1 MLKSLLGV
9 VYLLGGLSGEI
20 TDQKATLIS
29 EQHNSILN
37 VDINVDVS
45 FTLEGEN
52 INVNYQLFLID
63 NDGESEVSS
72 DIIYQN
78 WTISDND
85 TENIVSTSITFYDGE
100 LNFQDSY
107 IYINGYEYLL
117 DEIFQ
122 SYPIIYLVEQVPFIN
137 IQLNI
142 EKEEVI
148 ESFEELYQI
157 YDNQYN
163 NGYNNGYKIG
173 YDQGLN
179 LHEELIRQ
187 EIYDEAFQEGLKQGL
202 LTGDYATAYEEGV
215 RYGQTHQAEDI
226 FMFLQSIANGFKGI
240 LDIQFGFLTIGDIA
254 LIPIIL
260 LILNAF
266 LTLIR

>member
-9 VYLLGGLSGEI
+9 VYLIGGLFGEI
-20 TDQKATLIS
+20 TDQKSTIIS
-29 EQHNSILN
+29 EQHSSILN
-37 VDINVDVS
+37 VDIEVDIL
-45 FTLEGEN
+45 FTLEEDN
-52 INVNYQLFLID
+52 ISIQYQLFLID

-72 DIIYQN
+72 DVILQE

-85 TENIVSTSITFYDGE
+85 TESIVSTSISFLDGE
-100 LNFQDSY
+100 LDFQDSY
-107 IYINGYEYLL
+107 VYINGAEYLF

-122 SYPIIYLVEQVPFIN
+122 SYPIIYLTEQVNFMK
-137 IQLNI
+137 IQIDI
-142 EKEEVI
+142 EKEEVMK
-148 ESFEELYQI
+148 SFGELYQI

-187 EIYDEAFQEGLKQGL
+187 EIYNEAYQEGLKEGL
-202 LTGDYATAYEEGV
+202 LTGDYAAAYEEGV
-215 RYGQTHQAEDI
+215 KYGQTHQAEDI

-240 LDIQFGFLTIGDIA
+240 LDIQFGFLTIGDIL
-254 LIPIIL
+254 LIPVIL